1 METIGEVQESDE
13 RFYCRR
19 VRPGRPLPDLAE
31 DARCGL
37 LAPPRALPPKYF
49 YDARGSRLFDRIC
62 ATPEYYPTRT
72 EAALLARH
80 APEVI
85 AALRPAHIVEL
96 GSGTARKTRHLFDAC
111 QTQGCACVYWPVDV
125 CETTLC
131 QTGRALTSEY
141 GWLYVHALA
150 GDYLAGLDGLPDA
163 DGVRLFV
170 FLGGTIGNFT
180 AAEAVEF
187 LAGVRRC
194 MRPDDRLLLGAD
206 RVKDHAVLHRAYN
219 DAAGITAEFNL
230 NLLRV
235 LNRELRADFD
245 LDGFAHKALYNP
257 AAAQIEMYL
266 VAKRAQ
272 HVRLGA
278 LDQMIRLDAG
288 ERILT
293 EISRKFT
300 IESLRGLCSA
310 AGFAVERHYQPGNG
324 YFSLVLARSLADLG

>member
-1 METIGEVQESDE
+1 METIGAGQGNDE
-13 RFYCRR
+13 RFHCRR

-31 DARCGL
+31 DARRGL
-37 LAPPRALPPKYF
+37 LATPRALPPKYF

-72 EAALLARH
+72 EAALLAWH
-80 APEVI
+80 APEIV
-85 AALRPAHIVEL
+85 AATRPAHIIEL

-111 QTQGCACVYWPVDV
+111 QAQGRACVYWPFDV
-125 CETTLC
+125 CETTLH
-131 QTGRALTSEY
+131 QTGRALTGEY
-141 GWLYVHALA
+141 DWLWVRALA
-150 GDYLAGLDGLPDA
+150 GDYLAGLDDLPAA

-180 AAEAVEF
+180 AAEATEF

-206 RVKDHAVLHRAYN
+206 RVKDHTVLHRAYN
-219 DAAGITAEFNL
+219 DAAGITAAFNL

-245 LDGFAHKALYNP
+245 LGGFAHEALYNP
-257 AAAQIEMYL
+257 EAAQIEMYL

-272 HVRLGA
+272 R
-278 LDQMIRLDAG
+278 IRLSALGQAIRFVAG
-288 ERILT
+288 ERVLT

-300 IESLRGLCSA
+300 TESLGALCGA
-310 AGFAVERHYQPGNG
+310 AGLAIERHYQPGNG
-324 YFSLVLARSLADLG
+324 YFSLVLTRP